1 MLFEMSLVI
10 FLIRLMKFLHFVV
23 QLSHCRFVPGQ
34 GNLFCSLPFLPFS
47 TVKGKAALFSTMDQ
61 HTGYRGVLAWKSI
74 SARDMEPPHHEC
86 HVTRLGVHL
95 CFSICIHQSGKAF
108 YSKVFF
114 KYLLYDAG
122 ALLKGAPTLKNV
134 VWACY
139 DEMTTSY
146 ILACLSPHF
155 SDIIHCFALFR
166 LLQVSDQKQKY
177 RKDSNAVGKY
187 DTRLIWIFLARTY
200 CEALW

>member
-1 MLFEMSLVI
+1 MNVMLHVWVCTCASPSVYIKVVKLFIQRS
-10 FLIRLMKFLHFVV
+10 FL
-23 QLSHCRFVPGQ
+23 
-34 GNLFCSLPFLPFS
+34 
-47 TVKGKAALFSTMDQ
+47 
-61 HTGYRGVLAWKSI
+61 
-74 SARDMEPPHHEC
+74 
-86 HVTRLGVHL
+86 
-95 CFSICIHQSGKAF
+95 SICM
-108 YSKVFF
+108 
-114 KYLLYDAG
+114 LYDAG

-187 DTRLIWIFLARTY
+187 DARLI
-200 CEALW
+200 